1 MDLDD
6 IKTLVEVIG
15 SGGFVKAA
23 RRLGL
28 AKSVV
33 SRRIARIE
41 VELGTQLVNRTT
53 RGVAP
58 TDAGRE
64 LVERGKRILV
74 EITDAKEAVAAHRRG
89 VAGSIRIS
97 LPLSFG
103 IRLMTPVL
111 ASLRTA
117 HPDLDVVASYS
128 DTAVDL
134 VAGRFDA
141 AIRIG
146 HLTSSTLVAR
156 RIAPV
161 ALILVASP
169 DYVQRFGVPA
179 SPSDLARHQC
189 IIHSGGPDRQVW
201 RFQSAGKRWSISPRG
216 RLHLDNGEGLLQAAE
231 AGLGVAALPDFITSD
246 SIKSGRLIALLSD
259 YSLRGGALY
268 VIRPPGSMVTPKVR
282 ALTELMVER
291 FGRRRAA

>member
-15 SGGFVKAA
+15 RGGFVKAA

-41 VELGTQLVNRTT
+41 AELGTQLVNRTT

-64 LVERGKRILV
+64 LAERGKRILIEV
-74 EITDAKEAVAAHRRG
+74 TDAKAAVAAHRHG

-103 IRLMTPVL
+103 IRLMAPVL
-111 ASLRTA
+111 ASLRTTY
-117 HPDLDVVASYS
+117 PDLDIDASYS

-146 HLTSSTLVAR
+146 HLAPSTLVAR

-169 DYVQRFGVPA
+169 DYAQRFGAPA
-179 SPSDLARHQC
+179 SPPDLARHEC

-201 RFQSAGKRWSISPRG
+201 RFQGANRRWSISPRG
-216 RLHLDNGEGLLQAAE
+216 HLRLDNGEGLLQAAE
-231 AGLGVAALPDFITSD
+231 AGLGIAALPDFIASD
-246 SIKSGRLIALLSD
+246 SIKSGRLVALLKD
-259 YSLRGGALY
+259 YSLRGGAVY
-268 VIRPPGSMVTPKVR
+268 VVRPPGRMVTPKVR
-282 ALTELMVER
+282 ALTELMVEK
-291 FGRRRAA
+291 FGGRRAA